1 MRKNSVFSKI
11 PPQHKSL
18 RTVFIISR
26 KVPVK
31 IYFHAKDQY
40 LDLSG
45 RMGYKAYV
53 GEDMQ
58 AQINYEDIK
67 LISRY
72 SADFPRK
79 TKYRG
84 NTGGIP

>member
-1 MRKNSVFSKI
+1 MFK
-11 PPQHKSL
+11 
-18 RTVFIISR
+18 ISR

-72 SADFPRK
+72 TAK
-79 TKYRG
+79 HYRS
-84 NTGGIP
+84 TAVKIVI